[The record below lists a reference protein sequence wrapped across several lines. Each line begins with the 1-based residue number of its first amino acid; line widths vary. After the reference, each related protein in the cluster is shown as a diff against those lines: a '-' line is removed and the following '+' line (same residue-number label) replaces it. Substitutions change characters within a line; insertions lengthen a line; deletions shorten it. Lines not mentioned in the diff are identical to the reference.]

1 MDTFADQDITP
12 EQALHDSMDC
22 LRMAQKA
29 LRDKGLTAVADL
41 MQQQADKNLRILGG
55 RA

>member
-1 MDTFADQDITP
+1 MDTFADQNITP

-29 LRDKGLTAVADL
+29 LRDQGLPAVADL
-41 MQQQADKNLRILGG
+41 MEQQADKNLRILGG

>member
-1 MDTFADQDITP
+1 MDTFADQNITP

-22 LRMAQKA
+22 LRMAQKILA
-29 LRDKGLTAVADL
+29 DLGRTSVADL
-41 MQQQADKNLRILGG
+41 LQQQADKNLRILGG